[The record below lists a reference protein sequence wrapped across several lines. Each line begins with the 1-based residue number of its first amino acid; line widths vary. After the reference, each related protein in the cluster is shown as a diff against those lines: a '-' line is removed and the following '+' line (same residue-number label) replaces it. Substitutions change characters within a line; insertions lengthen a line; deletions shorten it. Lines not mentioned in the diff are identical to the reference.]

1 MTVIEKED
9 QWATHQT
16 GHNSGVIHAEPYY
29 KPGSL
34 KATMC
39 TVGNRSMF
47 AFAKEHGIAHDVC
60 GMLIVSVSEAEA
72 PRRRAP

>member
-1 MTVIEKED
+1 MTVIEKENR
-9 QWATHQT
+9 WAAHQT
-16 GHNSGVIHAEPYY
+16 EHNSGVIHVGSYY

-47 AFAKEHGIAHDVC
+47 AFAKEHGIAHEAC
-60 GMLIVSVSEAEA
+60 GKLIVAVSEAEA
-72 PRRRAP
+72 PLRRAP